1 MAGINH
7 YDENEYLPRL
17 KIKEQSKEELHE
29 VPFNY
34 LRTFQKVYNFFQLHP
49 SISLSEFSRE
59 IGKNRNYMTNLFKS
73 NVITEKQYKKLLPFL
88 RKYGYTENF
97 L

>member
-1 MAGINH
+1 MAKLLTSIGH
-7 YDENEYLPRL
+7 KMEN
-17 KIKEQSKEELHE
+17 
-29 VPFNY
+29 PFNHLY
-34 LRTFQKVYNFFQLHP
+34 TFQKVYNFFQLHP

-73 NVITEKQYKKLLPFL
+73 NVITEKQFKKLLPFL
-88 RKYGYTENF
+88 QKYGYAEDV

>member
-1 MAGINH
+1 MAKLLTSIGH
-7 YDENEYLPRL
+7 KMQHKPFDYL
-17 KIKEQSKEELHE
+17 
-29 VPFNY
+29 Y
-34 LRTFQKVYNFFQLHP
+34 TFQKVYNFFQLHP

-73 NVITEKQYKKLLPFL
+73 NVITEKQFKKLLPFL
-88 RKYGYTENF
+88 QKYGYAEEV